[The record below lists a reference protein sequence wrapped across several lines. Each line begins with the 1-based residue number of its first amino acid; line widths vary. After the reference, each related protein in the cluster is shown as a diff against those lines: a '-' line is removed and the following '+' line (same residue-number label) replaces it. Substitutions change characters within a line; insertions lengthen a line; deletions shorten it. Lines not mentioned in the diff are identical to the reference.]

1 MPIQSQIL
9 KLIDEL
15 QGLRTT
21 RDDHWQIPRE
31 EGEVLFQIA
40 LASNARKIVELGTSY
55 GFSGL
60 FWAAAL
66 QKTGGTLHTIDND
79 PKKYAS
85 SKETFRRAG
94 LEKTVVNHLGDAAD
108 VAPTIS
114 GPIDIAFIDAS
125 GKKET
130 RKYFN
135 LIWPNVRAGGSVMV
149 DNATT
154 HRTELAGFVAYVRS
168 RADAASTEVP
178 IGNGFEWTIK
188 LG

>member
-1 MPIQSQIL
+1 MPIDTPIL
-9 KLIDEL
+9 ELIDEL
-15 QGLRTT
+15 HELRTK

-40 LASNARKIVELGTSY
+40 RTSNAKKILELGTSY

-66 QKTGGTLHTIDND
+66 QQTGGTLHTIDID
-79 PKKYAS
+79 PRKYDS
-85 SKETFRRAG
+85 SRQTFRRAG
-94 LEKTVVNHLGDAAD
+94 LSEVVVNHLGDAAEI
-108 VAPTIS
+108 APSIP

-130 RKYFN
+130 RRYFD
-135 LIWPNVRAGGSVMV
+135 LIWPNIRIGGSVLV

-154 HRTELAGFVAYVRS
+154 HRAELADFVAHVRS
-168 RADAASTEVP
+168 RPDAASTELPV
-178 IGNGFEWTIK
+178 GNGLEWAVK
-188 LG
+188 LR